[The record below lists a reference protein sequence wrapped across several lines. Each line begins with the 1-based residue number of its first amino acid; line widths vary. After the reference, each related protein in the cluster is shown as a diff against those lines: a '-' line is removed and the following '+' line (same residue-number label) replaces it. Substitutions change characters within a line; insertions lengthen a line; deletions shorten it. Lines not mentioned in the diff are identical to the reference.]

1 MILEMAE
8 AIPLA
13 ELQFTMNASE
23 DLRMSRR
30 RRYSCHMSHPRDQ
43 RA

>member
-13 ELQFTMNASE
+13 ELQFTMNARE
-23 DLRMSRR
+23 DLRMSRCR
-30 RRYSCHMSHPRDQ
+30 RDSCHVSHPRDH

>member
-13 ELQFTMNASE
+13 ELQFTMSASE

-30 RRYSCHMSHPRDQ
+30 PRVFVSHV
-43 RA
+43 AST